1 MNADEILPLASAVV
15 AGSIQAAAR
24 LITLIENDG
33 EDAAAALRALFP
45 HTGRAHVVG
54 ITGPPGSGK
63 STLVNAAIRALRAQ
77 GRRVGVIAVDPSSPF
92 TGGALLGDR
101 IRMQDHSTDPE
112 VFVRSMATRGSLGGL
127 APATGEAVAVLDAWG
142 ASTVFVETV
151 GTGQAEVD
159 VVSAA
164 DTVVVVSAPGLGDGV
179 QTLKAGVM
187 EIGDV
192 FVVNKADRPDA
203 DRAVTDLKMVLA
215 LAPEG
220 GWRPPVLSTV
230 ATTGEGV
237 AEVLESV
244 SNHLRHLEQGGGLAG
259 RRKARWRREVVR
271 AVEARL
277 RAQTMGGAAVAS
289 LDGLVELVA
298 SGQLDPRGAA
308 IRLLAAGRDAAAGLD
323 PAGGAAPGG
332 VRVDHIGVAVRSI
345 AEAARFYS
353 EALGLQGGPPEQL
366 PAQGVTIVFFAAGET
381 RIELLEP
388 LTPEGPIARFLERR
402 GEGVHHVALAV
413 PDVERALESARAA
426 GFEPVDAVP
435 RPGAHGTR
443 VVFLHPKGTHG
454 VLVELVE
461 PAQPVAPLPEE
472 R

>member
-1 MNADEILPLASAVV
+1 MNADEILRLASAVV
-15 AGSIQAAAR
+15 AGSVQAAAR

-33 EDAAAALRALFP
+33 EDAAKALRALFP

-63 STLVNAAIRALRAQ
+63 STLVNAAIRGLRTQ

-101 IRMQDHSTDPE
+101 IRMQEHGTDPE

-142 ASTVFVETV
+142 AATVFIETV

-164 DTVVVVSAPGLGDGV
+164 DTVMVVSAPGLGDGV

-203 DRAVTDLKMVLA
+203 DRAVNDLRMVLA
-215 LAPEG
+215 MGPEG
-220 GWRPPVLSTV
+220 AWRPPVLSTV

-237 AEVLESV
+237 AEVLGAV
-244 SNHLRHLEQGGGLAG
+244 SDHLRHMDQSGGLAA
-259 RRKARWRREVVR
+259 RRKARWRREVIR

-277 RAQTMGGAAVAS
+277 RAQTMSGAAVAS
-289 LDGLVELVA
+289 LDELVELVA
-298 SGQLDPRGAA
+298 AGQLDPRGAA
-308 IRLLAAGRDAAAGLD
+308 LRLLDASRDAA
-323 PAGGAAPGG
+323 PGTVSAG

-345 AEAARFYS
+345 DEASRFYS
-353 EALGLQGGPPEQL
+353 EALGLLASPPEQL
-366 PAQGVTIVFFAAGET
+366 PAQGVTMVFFAAGET

-388 LTPEGPIARFLERR
+388 LTPDGPIARFLERR

-413 PDVERALESARAA
+413 PDVARALEGARVA
-426 GFEPVDAVP
+426 GFEPVDATP

-443 VVFLHPKGTHG
+443 VAFLHPKGTHG

-461 PAQPVAPLPEE
+461 PAPRVAPLPEE

>member
-1 MNADEILPLASAVV
+1 MNADEILRLASAVV
-15 AGSIQAAAR
+15 AGSVQAAAR
-24 LITLIENDG
+24 LLTLIENDG
-33 EDAAAALRALFP
+33 EDAAVALRALFP

-63 STLVNAAIRALRAQ
+63 STLVNGAIRALRAQ

-142 ASTVFVETV
+142 AATVFVETV

-179 QTLKAGVM
+179 QALKAGVM

-192 FVVNKADRPDA
+192 FVVNKADRPEA
-203 DRAVTDLKMVLA
+203 DRAVNDLRMVLA
-215 LAPEG
+215 MAPEG
-220 GWRPPVLSTV
+220 AWRPPVLPTV

-237 AEVLESV
+237 AEVLGAV
-244 SNHLRHLEQGGGLAG
+244 SSHARYLEQSGALAA

-289 LDGLVELVA
+289 LDELVELVA
-298 SGQLDPRGAA
+298 SGQLDTRGAA
-308 IRLLAAGRDAAAGLD
+308 LRLLDAGRDAA
-323 PAGGAAPGG
+323 GGAASGS

-345 AEAARFYS
+345 TEAARFYR
-353 EALGLQGGPPEQL
+353 EALGLRGGPSEQL
-366 PAQGVTIVFFAAGET
+366 PAQGVTMVFFAAGGT

-388 LTPEGPIARFLERR
+388 LTSEGPIARFLERR
-402 GEGVHHVALAV
+402 GEGVHHVALVV
-413 PDVERALESARAA
+413 PDVALALEGARAA
-426 GFEPVDAVP
+426 GFEPVDATP

-461 PAQPVAPLPEE
+461 PAPRVAPLPEE

>member
-1 MNADEILPLASAVV
+1 MNADEILRLVSSVV
-15 AGSIQAAAR
+15 AGSVQAAAR
-24 LITLIENDG
+24 LITLVENDG
-33 EDAAAALRALFP
+33 EEAAVALRALFP

-54 ITGPPGSGK
+54 VTGPPGSGK
-63 STLVNAAIRALRAQ
+63 STLVNAAIRALRAR

-112 VFVRSMATRGSLGGL
+112 VFVRSMATRGSLGGV
-127 APATGEAVAVLDAWG
+127 APATGEAVTVLDAWG

-159 VVSAA
+159 VVSVS
-164 DTVVVVSAPGLGDGV
+164 DTVVVLSAPGLGDGV

-192 FVVNKADRPDA
+192 FAVNKADRPDA
-203 DRAVTDLKMVLA
+203 DRAVTELKMVLA
-215 LAPEG
+215 MAPEG
-220 GWRPPVLSTV
+220 AWRPPVIPTV

-237 AEVLESV
+237 AEVLEAV
-244 SNHLRHLEQGGGLAG
+244 SNHLRYQEESGDLVS
-259 RRKARWRREVVR
+259 RRKARWRREIVR

-277 RAQTMGGAAVAS
+277 RVQTMGETAGAS
-289 LDGLVELVA
+289 LEALAEMVA
-298 SGQLDPRGAA
+298 SGQLDPRTAA
-308 IRLLAAGRDAAAGLD
+308 ARLLAAGGAEAALDAAADVSSGS
-323 PAGGAAPGG
+323 

-345 AEAARFYS
+345 DEAARFYR
-353 EALGLQGGPPEQL
+353 EALGLRGGPPEQFPL
-366 PAQGVTIVFFAAGET
+366 QGVTMVFFTAGET

-388 LTPEGPIARFLERR
+388 LTPDSPITRFLERR
-402 GEGVHHVALAV
+402 GEGVHHIALAV
-413 PDVERALESARAA
+413 PDVEQALESARAA
-426 GFEPVDAVP
+426 GFEPVDATP

-443 VVFLHPKGTHG
+443 VVFLHPKATHG

-461 PAQPVAPLPEE
+461 PARKIAPLPQ
-472 R
+472 